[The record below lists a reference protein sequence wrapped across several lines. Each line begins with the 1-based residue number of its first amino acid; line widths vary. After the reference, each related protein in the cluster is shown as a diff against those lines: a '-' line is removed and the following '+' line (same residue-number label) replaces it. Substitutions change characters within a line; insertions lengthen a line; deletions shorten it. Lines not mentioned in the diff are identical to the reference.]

1 MATRYRFGDS
11 ERPHFITFSVIEWI
25 DVFNRECYKEILT
38 DSIKFSI
45 ANKGL
50 TVHAW
55 VIMPNH
61 VHMIVSAKPEHE
73 LMGIIRDIKKFTSRM
88 IIKAIEDNVQES
100 RKHWMLWLFKSA
112 GSKNSNNNE
121 YQFWQQDNH
130 PIELTT
136 DGMIG
141 QRLNYLHENPV
152 KAGLVWEPADYKY
165 SSAIDY
171 YKQESGLI
179 EIELLIYT
187 G

>member
-11 ERPHFITFSVIEWI
+11 ERSHFITFSVIEWI
-25 DVFNRECYKEILT
+25 DVFSRECYKEILV

-50 TVHAW
+50 IVHAW

-61 VHMIVSAKPEHE
+61 VHMIVSAMQGHD
-73 LMGIIRDIKKFTSRM
+73 LMGIIRDIKKFTSRK
-88 IIKAIEDNVQES
+88 ITEAIKENVQES
-100 RKHWMLWLFKSA
+100 RKQWMLWLFKSA
-112 GSKNSNNNE
+112 AAKNSNNND

-130 PIELTT
+130 PIELITKE
-136 DGMIG
+136 MID

-165 SSAIDY
+165 SSGIDY
-171 YKQESGLI
+171 YKQEKGLI
-179 EIELLIYT
+179 EIQLLV
-187 G
+187 